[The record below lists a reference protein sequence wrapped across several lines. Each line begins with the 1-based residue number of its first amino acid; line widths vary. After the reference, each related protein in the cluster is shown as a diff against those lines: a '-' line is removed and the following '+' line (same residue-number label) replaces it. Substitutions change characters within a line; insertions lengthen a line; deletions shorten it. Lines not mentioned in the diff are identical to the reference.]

1 MEIPMN
7 ARHSLF
13 LVPFIAI
20 ALLAAG
26 CSASEEAAKT
36 DDTTSPEFQKTDK
49 QEVVLPTTETPPG
62 SKLEDIQSTEKN
74 VPVVEPKPEAAKD
87 PQPEQQKSVEG
98 QKKGL
103 LMWSVQLGAFKAES
117 GAMQL
122 VTEAKGK
129 FNQPVYKDFDP
140 VSQLYKVTVG
150 SFQTREQAS
159 QFKEE
164 VIGKG
169 YAGAFSVEV
178 RR

>member
-1 MEIPMN
+1 MN
-7 ARHSLF
+7 ARHTLL
-13 LVPFIAI
+13 LVPFLAI
-20 ALLAAG
+20 AFLAAG
-26 CSASEEAAKT
+26 CSSSEEAAKT
-36 DDTTSPEFQKTDK
+36 DDTSSPEFQKTDK

-74 VPVVEPKPEAAKD
+74 VPVVDPNPEVQKD
-87 PQPEQQKSVEG
+87 AQPEQIQKSAEG

-122 VTEAKGK
+122 VAEAKGK